1 VQNKKI
7 IALDAF
13 IGNNEMKTINSCP
26 TNLSGSEEGFSL

>member
-13 IGNNEMKTINSCP
+13 IGNNKMKAINSRP
-26 TNLSGSEEGFSL
+26 INLSGSEEGFSL